1 MNRVY
6 NLAAEMSGDRQF
18 GARVGQVIRL
28 EDFGPFVEY
37 ALQGATLREVI
48 ARAIAAQPLHSSESL
63 TDLRVAG
70 GQARWRLHYRANA
83 EMTVTHHAQRTLMQM
98 LSVVRRYPGARKG
111 EIEMHV
117 AEPYAAEARLLE
129 GRLNVR
135 VRPRATAYE
144 LAFPAQWLDKWTP
157 VAGLPPDLSVE
168 ALAPY
173 RDRPLP
179 SRMAEAVL
187 VALELHDDLPRAGI
201 EIAAAEIGLPRRTL
215 QYALRSEGVSYRE
228 ITRAL
233 RMRRARQLLASTEKP
248 LAEVALRAGYTD
260 PSNFHRAFVSQT
272 GVTPGRFR
280 EAARSPVPSNAA
292 PHRDLIRLSKASFGS
307 V

>member
-1 MNRVY
+1 
-6 NLAAEMSGDRQF
+6 
-18 GARVGQVIRL
+18 
-28 EDFGPFVEY
+28 
-37 ALQGATLREVI
+37 
-48 ARAIAAQPLHSSESL
+48 
-63 TDLRVAG
+63 
-70 GQARWRLHYRANA
+70 
-83 EMTVTHHAQRTLMQM
+83 
-98 LSVVRRYPGARKG
+98 
-111 EIEMHV
+111 
-117 AEPYAAEARLLE
+117 
-129 GRLNVR
+129 
-135 VRPRATAYE
+135 
-144 LAFPAQWLDKWTP
+144 
-157 VAGLPPDLSVE
+157 
-168 ALAPY
+168 
-173 RDRPLP
+173 
-179 SRMAEAVL
+179 
-187 VALELHDDLPRAGI
+187 

>member
-1 MNRVY
+1 MPFAVINRVY
-6 NLAAEMSGDRQF
+6 NLAAKLSGDSQF

-28 EDFGPFVEY
+28 EDFGSFVEY

-48 ARAIAAQPLHSSESL
+48 ARTIAAQPLHSSESF

-70 GQARWRLHYRANA
+70 GQAHWRLRYRANP
-83 EMTVTHHAQRTLMQM
+83 EPTVQHHAQRTLMQM
-98 LSVVRRYPGARKG
+98 LSAVRRYPGARKG
-111 EIEMHV
+111 EIEIHV

-129 GRLNVR
+129 GRLEVR

-144 LAFPAQWLDKWTP
+144 LAFPEQCLDKLTP
-157 VAGLPPDLSVE
+157 VAGLPPDLSID

-187 VALELHDDLPRAGI
+187 VALELHDDLPPAGI

-228 ITRAL
+228 IARAL
-233 RMRRARQLLASTEKP
+233 RMRRARQLLASTEQP
-248 LAEVALRAGYTD
+248 LAEVALRAGYSD
-260 PSNFHRAFVSQT
+260 PSNFHRAFLSQT
-272 GVTPGRFR
+272 AMTPGRFR
-280 EAARSPVPSNAA
+280 EALRRPLRA
-292 PHRDLIRLSKASFGS
+292 LSGRASS
-307 V
+307 